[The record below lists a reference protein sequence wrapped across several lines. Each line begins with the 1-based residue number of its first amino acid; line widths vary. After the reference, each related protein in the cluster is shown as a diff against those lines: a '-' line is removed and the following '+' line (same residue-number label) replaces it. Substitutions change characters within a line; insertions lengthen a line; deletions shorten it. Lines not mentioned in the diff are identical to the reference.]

1 MVGMVT
7 MPTASTF
14 DTALPEIIPNSPEP
28 TTAILAEPPRKRPIA
43 AMAMSEK
50 KSAPPVRAS
59 TWPRMVNGMT
69 TSTAT
74 CSTAPIMLLT
84 SRPR

>member
-1 MVGMVT
+1 MVNT
-7 MPTASTF
+7 PEPTTLAVE
-14 DTALPEIIPNSPEP
+14 LPVRVPSKLLP

-59 TWPRMVNGMT
+59 TWPRMVNGIT
-69 TSTAT
+69 ISTAT
-74 CSTAPIMLLT
+74 PRMAPIMLLV
-84 SRPR
+84 SSPR